1 MMAQQSKTW
10 WGQKF
15 IKALESFC
23 DPNRLRRGRSYA
35 NPRKIINFE
44 RHQGDVLAH
53 VRGSVNP
60 YFGVYKEPLYTT
72 EVKIVPIPKKDWTK
86 IIQKLSTNAS
96 FVSRLLLNE
105 IPENIQDCFE
115 EAGYN
120 FLPHSS
126 QDFQTDCTCP
136 DWSNP
141 CKHIAGVCYWLAEE
155 LDHDPFL
162 LFELRGLSRDALQ
175 KELRKT
181 PLGNALASGLV
192 GEEIEPEPVESYCTV
207 PQTKTL
213 PNSISLKEFWLGS
226 QRIPE
231 APPSRGGA
239 PVPGIVVKKQG
250 DNPEFW
256 DGDRSFLETMD
267 EIYERVRTKYKN
279 VF

>member
-1 MMAQQSKTW
+1 MARQSKTW

-23 DPNRLRRGRSYA
+23 DPNRLKRGRSYA
-35 NPRKIINFE
+35 NPRKIVNFE
-44 RHQGDVLAH
+44 RNKGDILAH

-60 YFGVYKEPLYTT
+60 YFGVYKEPLYAT

-86 IIQKLSTNAS
+86 IIKKLSTNAG

-105 IPENIQDCFE
+105 IPENIEDCFE

-120 FLPHSS
+120 FLPRSS
-126 QDFQTDCTCP
+126 QDFKTDCTCP

-175 KELRKT
+175 KELKKT

-192 GEEIEPEPVESYCTV
+192 AEEIEPEPVESYYTV
-207 PQTKTL
+207 PQTKAA
-213 PNSISLKEFWLGS
+213 PNSMSLKEFWLGS

-231 APPSRGGA
+231 APPSRGGTQ
-239 PVPGIVVKKQG
+239 VSGIVVKKQG

-256 DGDRSFLETMD
+256 DSDRSFLETMD

-279 VF
+279 VL

>member
-1 MMAQQSKTW
+1 MAQQSKTW

-15 IKALESFC
+15 IEALESFC
-23 DPNRLRRGRSYA
+23 DPNRLKRGRSYA
-35 NPRKIINFE
+35 NSRKIIDFE
-44 RHQGDVLAH
+44 KNKGEVLAR

-60 YFGVYKEPLYTT
+60 YFGVYKEPLYKT
-72 EVKIVPIPKKDWTK
+72 EVKIAPIPKKDWTK

-105 IPENIQDCFE
+105 IPENIEDCFE

-141 CKHIAGVCYWLAEE
+141 CKHIAGVCYRLAEE

-162 LFELRGLSRDALQ
+162 LFELRGLSREALQ
-175 KELRKT
+175 KELKKT

-192 GEEIEPEPVESYCTV
+192 EDTVEPEPVESYYTV
-207 PQTKTL
+207 PQSQAVPDSL
-213 PNSISLKEFWLGS
+213 SLKEFWLGS
-226 QRIPE
+226 KRIPE

-239 PVPGIVVKKQG
+239 SVSGIVVKKQG

-267 EIYERVRTKYKN
+267 DIYERVRTKYKN
-279 VF
+279 VL